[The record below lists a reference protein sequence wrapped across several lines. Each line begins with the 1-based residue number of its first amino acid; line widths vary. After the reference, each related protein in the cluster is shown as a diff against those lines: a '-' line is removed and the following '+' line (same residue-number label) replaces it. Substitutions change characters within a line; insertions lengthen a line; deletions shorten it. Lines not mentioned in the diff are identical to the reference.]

1 LGGKIVLS
9 RLIRYANL
17 EDSDALGKIHSES
30 SQAAFKDIIPD
41 NVLNGV
47 FSIKR
52 RTKRFMRELSES
64 SPRTAIVFEGN
75 EPAGLISLYE
85 KHCYF

>member
-1 LGGKIVLS
+1 MS

-30 SQAAFKDIIPD
+30 SQVAFKDIIPD